1 MFDIWELNKLI
12 IICKSFYE
20 LWLSS
25 RLYFWIQQNIN
36 ILEEFFAR
44 PNIFKRIESSVIILE
59 KPNLVQ
65 ERI

>member
-1 MFDIWELNKLI
+1 MFDIRELNKLI

>member
-1 MFDIWELNKLI
+1 MFDIRELNKLI

-36 ILEEFFAR
+36 ILKEFFAR